1 MKIVTLIK
9 IMTFLAHKFP
19 LKYILAPSEKF
30 MGKKNELLV
39 LLHSVFSDYLRNCD
53 KALPKREIFD
63 TKHHQTLLGDQT
75 FYCLATLFDDV

>member
-1 MKIVTLIK
+1 
-9 IMTFLAHKFP
+9 MTFLAHKFP
-19 LKYILAPSEKF
+19 LKYILAPSENF
-30 MGKKNELLV
+30 MEKRNKKKNELLV

-53 KALPKREIFD
+53 KALAKREIFD